1 MDFDEE
7 SEIKQQNE
15 GAPPVAPAAAL
26 ISPTS
31 ILQVGMLPFTILI
44 YFLSNF
50 KTFFANMRVPVLT
63 KEQEAIMKSTP
74 HEQQTIRSSMRK
86 VTADQEKIGKDIG
99 DLKARL
105 ARLEE
110 RKRERMDALE
120 SLNQD

>member
-7 SEIKQQNE
+7 SETKQQNE

-99 DLKARL
+99 GLKARL